1 MAASKKSAE
10 VVNDLLLD
18 VPRVI
23 QDLLLASRPRAGQ
36 PRQPNWC
43 RTLRGHMEDCVLLLG
58 QGLLVGPDPTALQ
71 AVTVLLR
78 QVAPEDGHRRPV
90 LFIQSLLEAGLDD
103 KSCFSAAVG
112 LLL

>member
-1 MAASKKSAE
+1 MAASKKSTE
-10 VVNDLLLD
+10 VVNDLLFD
-18 VPRVI
+18 VPWVI

-43 RTLRGHMEDCVLLLG
+43 RTLCGHMEDYVLLLG

-78 QVAPEDGHRRPV
+78 QEDGHRRPV

-103 KSCFSAAVG
+103 ESCFSAAVG